1 MVCHSGLGAGR
12 TVAPADG
19 AGDGST
25 LRIAHLRAVFLTVFS
40 CRSMAR
46 KENRRKNVRFLYAH
60 SGEKVLEKEG
70 FSDVFT
76 GWKLRKRTV
85 RVRPDPFFLPV
96 FVI

>member
-1 MVCHSGLGAGR
+1 
-12 TVAPADG
+12 VAPADG

-46 KENRRKNVRFLYAH
+46 KENRRKNVRFLYAQ
-60 SGEKVLEKEG
+60 SGEKALGKEG
-70 FSDVFT
+70 FPDVFT

-85 RVRPDPFFLPV
+85 RVCPDPFFLPV